1 LTDVINLLAVKAR
14 KPGIADRPSGSRPDD
29 PGEPDCRAD

>member
-1 LTDVINLLAVKAR
+1 LTDVINLLAIKAR
-14 KPGIADRPSGSRPDD
+14 KPGTADRPSGNRPDD